1 MEKGKDRAD
10 RKHLNTVSKHRIV
23 EDKRQQGVGWGK
35 ESIMDVRQKK
45 KKKPLFYVVSNRCR
59 FLNRKMILSICLL

>member
-45 KKKPLFYVVSNRCR
+45 KKNPCF
-59 FLNRKMILSICLL
+59 ILLAIDADF